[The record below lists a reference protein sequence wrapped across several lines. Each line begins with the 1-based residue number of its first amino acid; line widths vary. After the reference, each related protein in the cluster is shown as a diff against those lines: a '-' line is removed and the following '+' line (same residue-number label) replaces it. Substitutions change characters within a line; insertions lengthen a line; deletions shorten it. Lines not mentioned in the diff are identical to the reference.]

1 MPNHIN
7 KSSQFDLN
15 NWNTQKRKSLKQIKV
30 IRMFHLTKADLKI
43 SVGNKDLRDEKLYI
57 SSWNG
62 QGQQIK
68 PAGVLF
74 WVKIIKI
81 INKQNSKKENRV
93 GTNIPRELSILEIH
107 RQIYQ
112 FPTFRSDCL

>member
-7 KSSQFDLN
+7 KSPQFDLN
-15 NWNTQKRKSLKQIKV
+15 NWNTQKSLKQIKV

-93 GTNIPRELSILEIH
+93 GSNTPRELSILEIH

-112 FPTFRSDCL
+112 FSTFISDCL